1 MEFLLNL
8 LNENQLAL
16 VGAGVGM
23 LVGIANFIT
32 MFLPSV
38 GQNPIYNK
46 VMKLL
51 NMVSLNVGKNKN
63 ADDK

>member
-16 VGAGVGM
+16 VGAGVAFAITG
-23 LVGIANFIT
+23 ANLIT
-32 MFLPSV
+32 MFMPSV
-38 GQNPIYNK
+38 KENAIYNSIMK
-46 VMKLL
+46 VL

-63 ADDK
+63 ADEK

>member
-8 LNENQLAL
+8 LNENQLVL
-16 VGAGVGM
+16 LGAAAAFAVAG
-23 LVGIANFIT
+23 ANLIT
-32 MFLPSV
+32 MFFPSV
-38 GQNPIYNK
+38 KENSIYNSIMK
-46 VMKLL
+46 VL